1 MVVLRVRIRSPKM
14 QPHRIATSTAMD
26 TRPSR
31 VILAIAIGLPCCNSF
46 TKLISLYNQ
55 TSETAKGV
63 TSSHGWIHLTLQLV
77 TDCRAKGF
85 DCKQVFTS
93 VLGQVP
99 SDRSLTRAVL

>member
-1 MVVLRVRIRSPKM
+1 MVVLRVSIRSPRM
-14 QPHRIATSTAMD
+14 QPHKIATSSAID

-77 TDCRAKGF
+77 TGSRQKVSTVSRYLHLVQA
-85 DCKQVFTS
+85 
-93 VLGQVP
+93 
-99 SDRSLTRAVL
+99 RSLTRAVL

>member
-1 MVVLRVRIRSPKM
+1 MVVLRVSIRSPRM

-63 TSSHGWIHLTLQLV
+63 TSSHGWIHLAQQLV
-77 TDCRAKGF
+77 TDSRQKVSTVSRYL
-85 DCKQVFTS
+85 QVDG
-93 VLGQVP
+93 LAH